1 MKAVFYWFV
10 STLFRGYNHLY
21 FRRVE
26 VVGKEYLPKAGS
38 LLFSPNHQGAF
49 LDPIVL
55 GSILSLPI
63 TYLTRGDVFGGRLQ
77 WFLDALRTLPVYRIR
92 NGFSSLKQN
101 DNTFE
106 RCYKILAKGEH
117 LMMFSEG
124 LHHAEYYL
132 HPLSKGSSRLMYQ
145 AQQKHP
151 QQPMYIVPV
160 GINYG
165 NYTRPF
171 GVLQLVIGPPIA
183 VKDYLNEAKTPAQNI
198 NALRDALIVAMKKT
212 LWIPE
217 KGENYLTQEALL
229 HPKNTRL
236 PFHAL
241 QKGLHESPSPLY
253 APPQWPFYARSVVF
267 MGYAAHF
274 LPFLGLKKVLELF
287 ADKVFHNSIKYV
299 FGLLI
304 LPLWW
309 ALCAFYTVRYLGWAM
324 ALAVV
329 CVQILLL
336 YSRQY
341 LLLYKKQ

>member
-1 MKAVFYWFV
+1 M
-10 STLFRGYNHLY
+10 
-21 FRRVE
+21 
-26 VVGKEYLPKAGS
+26 
-38 LLFSPNHQGAF
+38 FSPNHQGAF
-49 LDPIVL
+49 LDPIVV

-63 TYLTRGDVFGGRLQ
+63 TYLTRGDVFGDGYNGFWMRY
-77 WFLDALRTLPVYRIR
+77 ALPVYRIR

-101 DNTFE
+101 DTTFE

-198 NALRDALIVAMKKT
+198 NALRDALTVAMKKT

-217 KGENYLTQEALL
+217 KGENYPTQEALL
-229 HPKNTRL
+229 HLRIPVCLFTRYKRAYMN
-236 PFHAL
+236 PQPTVRTSPMAL
-241 QKGLHESPSPLY
+241 LCKECGVH
-253 APPQWPFYARSVVF
+253 
-267 MGYAAHF
+267 GYAAHF
-274 LPFLGLKKVLELF
+274 LPF
-287 ADKVFHNSIKYV
+287 
-299 FGLLI
+299 
-304 LPLWW
+304 W
-309 ALCAFYTVRYLGWAM
+309 A
-324 ALAVV
+324 
-329 CVQILLL
+329 
-336 YSRQY
+336 
-341 LLLYKKQ
+341 

>member
-26 VVGKEYLPKAGS
+26 VVGKEHLPKAGS

-49 LDPIVL
+49 LDPILV
-55 GSILSLPI
+55 GSILNIPI

-101 DNTFE
+101 DTTFE
-106 RCYKILAKGEH
+106 RCYEILAKGEH

-165 NYTRPF
+165 DYRRPF

-183 VKDYLNEAKTPAQNI
+183 IKDYFNAAKTPAQNI
-198 NALRDALIVAMKKT
+198 NSLRDALTVAMKKT

-217 KGENYLTQEALL
+217 KGENYSAMEALL
-229 HPKNTRL
+229 HPKTTRL
-236 PFHAL
+236 PFYSLQQAL
-241 QKGLHESPSPLY
+241 NITPNALPACPPL
-253 APPQWPFYARSVVF
+253 PFYANGLIFLGNV
-267 MGYAAHF
+267 AHF
-274 LPFLGLKKVLELF
+274 LPFLGLKIVLGMF

-309 ALCAFYTVRYLGWAM
+309 ALCAFFVARYFGCIIAV
-324 ALAVV
+324 AVV
-329 CVQILLL
+329 CVQLLVL
-336 YSRQY
+336 YFRQN